1 MTTGQSE
8 TGGAAAGDTKAAD
21 DVRDATRGSGTDD
34 PPRPGITGEGADTGA
49 GGKPATTGTATEPLD
64 DEASRGSEPADGDAG
79 RSGDRAGTAPS
90 TDGDRATGSDRGTA
104 GADAVSP
111 PLPATAA
118 TAPAATD
125 ATAASGTSAA
135 TDATAASGN
144 GGAAGATGGP
154 ATKDAASTTTE
165 GGTATKADDLAAT
178 KTDVPV
184 VAGKPEPDRWA
195 AFAPAPEP
203 VLTRPRRAV
212 RAVGR
217 SLIHEW
223 TLAALGSLALA
234 VLMTW
239 PTLRYP
245 LYTLPQDTWDPSL
258 QAWQMAWSGHVLVT
272 NPAQL
277 WQSNTFFPEVWS
289 FAFSDTLLG
298 YAPAGMLGTGPEAA
312 VLRYNIMFVL
322 AHALATFGAYALARQ
337 LGSARMGA
345 AVAGVSYAYAPWLLA
360 QAGHLHVLS
369 NGGIPLALAML
380 ARGHGWSLR
389 HGYRP
394 ERRHDGWV
402 YAGWLV
408 AAWQLSL
415 GFGIGLPFA
424 YLLGVTV
431 VVAAAIWYA
440 RSLFWRV
447 RRPFGRR
454 LVVANVVGGILFAG
468 VGLLMAIPYFRVTE
482 LHPYAERTIGDIAL
496 FSPPASGFVTAPAES
511 RVWGGLHEGARAA
524 LPWHPEMT
532 LLPGF
537 VLYALA
543 AGGLF
548 FSVWRLRHR
557 LFLLAGVLG
566 TMVLAMGTRFFGGT
580 WTYGLLFEHLP
591 GWNGLRT
598 PGRLML
604 WATLL
609 LGLLAAGA
617 VTALTDR
624 VRELAAQRIPSW
636 PGPWLR
642 LATLLPLLLVTVE
655 GLNATPHP
663 VAPAQ
668 PAAMRLVDGPM
679 LVLPSN
685 QSLDQHVM
693 LWSTTHFQDVVNGG
707 SGFTPRQLDDV
718 RRVTQTFPDKTS
730 VDYLRVLGVRNVVL
744 LRDQLPGTPWEIT
757 VDQPVDSLG
766 ITREEMGN
774 AVVYR
779 LFAGDPSAD
788 PQPQPAPT
796 GQPGLPGNLPSGLPT
811 SLPSGFPTSLPSG
824 FPTNLPS
831 GLPTSLPSGFP
842 TNLPGGLPT
851 GLPTQAAAGQN
862 PAAGR

>member
-1 MTTGQSE
+1 MTTGQPGTGNARPTPVGESDIPE
-8 TGGAAAGDTKAAD
+8 DAAATDVGPTATATKDDTAKDDTAKDDTAKDDTAEAATPAAHLTKDKAAKGWFGRRRTAKGKGAAGLSAEGGAPKADAAKGGDPTDGATPGDDAD
-21 DVRDATRGSGTDD
+21 GKT
-34 PPRPGITGEGADTGA
+34 GAD
-49 GGKPATTGTATEPLD
+49 GKTAE
-64 DEASRGSEPADGDAG
+64 
-79 RSGDRAGTAPS
+79 
-90 TDGDRATGSDRGTA
+90 GSDRW
-104 GADAVSP
+104 V
-111 PLPATAA
+111 
-118 TAPAATD
+118 
-125 ATAASGTSAA
+125 
-135 TDATAASGN
+135 
-144 GGAAGATGGP
+144 
-154 ATKDAASTTTE
+154 
-165 GGTATKADDLAAT
+165 
-178 KTDVPV
+178 
-184 VAGKPEPDRWA
+184 
-195 AFAPAPEP
+195 AFASAPEP
-203 VLTRPRRAV
+203 VPSRLARAG

-223 TLAALGSLALA
+223 TLASLAALALA

-245 LYTLPQDTWDPSL
+245 RYTLPQDYWDPSL
-258 QAWQMAWSGHVLVT
+258 QAWQMAWSGHILLAD
-272 NPAQL
+272 PARL
-277 WQSNTFFPEVWS
+277 WQSNTFFPELWS

-298 YAPAGMLGTGPEAA
+298 YAPAGMLGSGPEDA

-322 AHALATFGAYALARQ
+322 AHALATLGAYALARQ
-337 LGSARMGA
+337 LGSGRIGA
-345 AVAGVSYAYAPWLLA
+345 AVAGVGYAYAPWLLA

-424 YLLGVTV
+424 YFLAGAVL
-431 VVAAAIWYA
+431 VAAV
-440 RSLFWRV
+440 LFLV
-447 RRPFGRR
+447 RRLRTGEALPFGRR
-454 LVVANVVGGILFAG
+454 LLVADVLGGIFFAA
-468 VGLLMAIPYFRVTE
+468 VGLLLAYPYFRVTE
-482 LHPYAERTIGDIAL
+482 LHPYAERTIGDISI

-511 RVWGGLHEGARAA
+511 RIWGGLHEGARAA

-557 LFLLAGVLG
+557 LLLLAGVLV
-566 TMVLAMGTRFFGGT
+566 TMVLAMGTRFFDGT
-580 WTYGLLFEHLP
+580 FTYLPLFEHAP
-591 GWNGLRT
+591 GWNALRT

-609 LGLLAAGA
+609 LALLAAGA
-617 VTALTDR
+617 VTALTER
-624 VRELAAQRIPSW
+624 VRDLAAQRIPSW

-655 GLNATPHP
+655 GLNTTPHP
-663 VAPAQ
+663 VVPTQ
-668 PAAMRLVDGPM
+668 PAAMRTVAGPL

-693 LWSTTHFQDVVNGG
+693 LWSTSGFPDVVNGG

-718 RRVTQTFPDKTS
+718 RRVSQSFPDQTS
-730 VDYLRVLGVRNVVL
+730 VDYLRTLGVRAVVL
-744 LRDQLPGTPWEIT
+744 LRGQVPGTPWEIT
-757 VDQPVDSLG
+757 IDAPVESLG
-766 ITREEMGN
+766 ITRQDVGD

-779 LFAGDPSAD
+779 L
-788 PQPQPAPT
+788 
-796 GQPGLPGNLPSGLPT
+796 
-811 SLPSGFPTSLPSG
+811 
-824 FPTNLPS
+824 
-831 GLPTSLPSGFP
+831 
-842 TNLPGGLPT
+842 
-851 GLPTQAAAGQN
+851 
-862 PAAGR
+862 

>member
-1 MTTGQSE
+1 MTNGRSE
-8 TGGAAAGDTKAAD
+8 TGGTLPAPAD
-21 DVRDATRGSGTDD
+21 DSHERVTTPAGAATSAARPAVGAGSGDVPDATADAGASGGPTDVTTTGT
-34 PPRPGITGEGADTGA
+34 PGETNTSGRTTDAIAPTKTGADTAGA
-49 GGKPATTGTATEPLD
+49 TSADTAENN
-64 DEASRGSEPADGDAG
+64 PADPAG
-79 RSGDRAGTAPS
+79 K
-90 TDGDRATGSDRGTA
+90 A
-104 GADAVSP
+104 GADTAVQNRTD
-111 PLPATAA
+111 TAVQNRA
-118 TAPAATD
+118 DTAVPNRTD
-125 ATAASGTSAA
+125 TAETAS
-135 TDATAASGN
+135 TDTAGKA
-144 GGAAGATGGP
+144 GGETTG
-154 ATKDAASTTTE
+154 DAAD
-165 GGTATKADDLAAT
+165 GKAKSD
-178 KTDVPV
+178 P
-184 VAGKPEPDRWA
+184 WA
-195 AFAPAPEP
+195 AFGPAPELVP
-203 VLTRPRRAV
+203 SRPRRAA

-217 SLIHEW
+217 VLIHEW

-245 LYTLPQDTWDPSL
+245 RYTLPQDHWDPSL
-258 QAWQMAWSGHVLVT
+258 QAWQMAWSGHILLA

-277 WQSNTFFPEVWS
+277 WQSNTFFPEAWS

-298 YAPAGMLGTGPEAA
+298 YAPAGMIGSGPEAA
-312 VLRYNIMFVL
+312 ILRYNIMFVL

-337 LGSARMGA
+337 LGSGRMGA

-402 YAGWLV
+402 YAGWFV

-415 GFGIGLPFA
+415 GFGVGLPFA
-424 YLLGVTV
+424 YFLGGTV
-431 VVAAAIWYA
+431 FVAAVTWFV
-440 RSLFWRV
+440 RQTWFWPE
-447 RRPFGRR
+447 RRPFGNR
-454 LVVANVVGGILFAG
+454 LVTANLVGGVLFAG
-468 VGLLMAIPYFRVTE
+468 VGLLMAIPYFNVTE
-482 LHPYAERTIGDIAL
+482 LHPYAERTVGDIAI

-511 RVWGGLHEGARAA
+511 RIWGGLHEGARAA

-548 FSVWRLRHR
+548 FSVWKLRQR
-557 LFLLAGVLG
+557 ALLLAGVLVA
-566 TMVLAMGTRFFGGT
+566 MVLAMGTRFFGGT
-580 WTYGLLFEHLP
+580 FTYVPLFEHLP

-604 WATLL
+604 WVTLL

-655 GLNATPHP
+655 GLNTTPHP
-663 VAPAQ
+663 VVPAQ

-707 SGFTPRQLDDV
+707 SGFTPRQLDEA
-718 RRVTQTFPDKTS
+718 RRVTQTFPDQTS
-730 VDYLRVLGVRNVVL
+730 VEYLRTLGVRNVVL
-744 LRDQLPGTPWEIT
+744 LRDQLAGTPWEFT
-757 VDQPVDSLG
+757 VDMPVDSLG
-766 ITREEMGN
+766 ITREEIGD

-779 LFAGDPSAD
+779 LFAGDASAVPR
-788 PQPQPAPT
+788 PQPTQS
-796 GQPGLPGNLPSGLPT
+796 GQPGLPTDLPTGLPTSLPSGLPT
-811 SLPSGFPTSLPSG
+811 SLPSG
-824 FPTNLPS
+824 
-831 GLPTSLPSGFP
+831 LPTSLPTQPAGG
-842 TNLPGGLPT
+842 PGST
-851 GLPTQAAAGQN
+851 GS
-862 PAAGR
+862 R

>member
-1 MTTGQSE
+1 MTTGQPGTGKARPTPTGTDAETRSASASGTPAQPDRTSDAVSGKTSAPTAE
-8 TGGAAAGDTKAAD
+8 TTAPIAGAVADRPRSSDGGTTGATTSGDPQPSKGGGAKEEPAGDAATGEGDGRKGSAATGGTEDGTATSDSTAKDGSPAKDGTAKDSDTANADKADSTINAGKDGAPAKDGTDGGSEDVPVKGTGSGKGRWWSRGRRAGRTDGQAKPDGDTK
-21 DVRDATRGSGTDD
+21 T
-34 PPRPGITGEGADTGA
+34 
-49 GGKPATTGTATEPLD
+49 
-64 DEASRGSEPADGDAG
+64 DEA
-79 RSGDRAGTAPS
+79 
-90 TDGDRATGSDRGTA
+90 
-104 GADAVSP
+104 
-111 PLPATAA
+111 
-118 TAPAATD
+118 
-125 ATAASGTSAA
+125 
-135 TDATAASGN
+135 
-144 GGAAGATGGP
+144 
-154 ATKDAASTTTE
+154 
-165 GGTATKADDLAAT
+165 
-178 KTDVPV
+178 
-184 VAGKPEPDRWA
+184 KPDNPDRWE
-195 AFAPAPEP
+195 AFASAPEP
-203 VLTRPRRAV
+203 RPSIVTRAGG
-212 RAVGR
+212 AVGR
-217 SLIHEW
+217 FLIHEW
-223 TLAALGSLALA
+223 TLATLGALALA

-245 LYTLPQDTWDPSL
+245 RYTLPQDYWDPSL
-258 QAWQMAWSGHVLVT
+258 QAWQMAWSGHILLAE
-272 NPAQL
+272 PARL
-277 WQSNTFFPEVWS
+277 WQSNTFFPELWS

-298 YAPAGMLGTGPEAA
+298 YAPAGMLGSGPEDA

-322 AHALATFGAYALARQ
+322 AHALATLGAYALARQ
-337 LGSARMGA
+337 LGAGRIGA

-424 YLLGVTV
+424 YFLACAVIVTAV
-431 VVAAAIWYA
+431 LYYA
-440 RSLFWRV
+440 RRLRTGQAV
-447 RRPFGRR
+447 PFGRR
-454 LVVANVVGGILFAG
+454 LFLADLLGGLFFAG
-468 VGLLMAIPYFRVTE
+468 VGLLMAFPFFKVTE
-482 LHPYAERTIGDIAL
+482 LHPYAERTIDDISI

-511 RVWGGLHEGARAA
+511 RIWGGLHEGARAA

-557 LFLLAGVLG
+557 LLLLAGVLV
-566 TMVLAMGTRFFGGT
+566 TMAFAMGTRFFDGT
-580 WTYGLLFEHLP
+580 FTYVPLFEHLP

-604 WATLL
+604 WTTLL

-624 VRELAAQRIPSW
+624 VRELTAQRIPSW

-642 LATLLPLLLVTVE
+642 TATLLPLLLVAVE
-655 GLNATPHP
+655 GLNTTPHP
-663 VAPAQ
+663 VVPTQ
-668 PAAMRLVDGPM
+668 PAAMRSTEGPL

-693 LWSTTHFQDVVNGG
+693 LWSTSGFPDVVNGG

-718 RRVTQTFPDKTS
+718 RRVSQSFPDQTS
-730 VDYLRVLGVRNVVL
+730 VDYLRTLGVRSVVL
-744 LRDQLPGTPWEIT
+744 LRGQVVGTPWEIT
-757 VDQPVDSLG
+757 IDAPVDSLG
-766 ITREEMGN
+766 ITRQDVGD

-779 LFAGDPSAD
+779 L
-788 PQPQPAPT
+788 
-796 GQPGLPGNLPSGLPT
+796 
-811 SLPSGFPTSLPSG
+811 
-824 FPTNLPS
+824 
-831 GLPTSLPSGFP
+831 
-842 TNLPGGLPT
+842 
-851 GLPTQAAAGQN
+851 
-862 PAAGR
+862 